1 MTMTSPIF
9 ESCERVSHEIYSRF
23 FASGSLVHEKQN
35 PILGVNDAVF
45 TSRRYR
51 RAHISIVDAR
61 ETHSLWLLHTTV
73 FPHIED
79 NSPIYGF
86 DIIAGPKKVS
96 GAFHDFSSCSNSEHY
111 MMNWFKNRTSN
122 IDWNKRRELPDWAK
136 KIFSDNMVAI
146 GAVGVDELEKFSD
159 LGLESLSY
167 YLSNVGNTYD
177 SNTNFSD
184 YQNFYCVNQR
194 VNPHTAKV
202 LVNLGFSEAEAE
214 DFVKETLFPFVD

>member
-1 MTMTSPIF
+1 MTSPIF
-9 ESCERVSHEIYSRF
+9 EACERVSHEIYSRF
-23 FASGSLVHEKQN
+23 FASGNLIHEKQN
-35 PILGVNDAVF
+35 PVLGINDSVF
-45 TSRRYR
+45 SSQRYR
-51 RAHISIVDAR
+51 RAHISVVDAR

-96 GAFHDFSSCSNSEHY
+96 GAFHDFSASGKSDHY
-111 MMNWFKNRTSN
+111 MMDWFKNRTSH
-122 IDWNKRRELPDWAK
+122 IDWNKKRELPEWAK

-146 GAVGVDELEKFSD
+146 GAVGESELEKFSD

-177 SNTNFSD
+177 ANTDYSD

-202 LVNLGFSEAEAE
+202 LVNLGFSECEAE
-214 DFVKETLFPFVD
+214 DFVKETLFPFV